1 MAYELWNLGTVHSEA
16 AAPEARRARRTGA
29 VRNMLL
35 LPGKEKSGD
44 CCEEEEE
51 KQARHGDGRK
61 LVTSW
66 VGDAGFMKLWRCEMQ
81 K

>member
-1 MAYELWNLGTVHSEA
+1 
-16 AAPEARRARRTGA
+16 